1 MSDDNEPEHTRQ
13 VAREI
18 NQQRIER
25 VARAKADAPA
35 DKEPLDVAH
44 VKRESRTGALGRM
57 SEEELATKLADIY
70 YVDHPSY
77 RTNQELID
85 LINLLGQY
93 E

>member
-25 VARAKADAPA
+25 VARAKASAPA
-35 DKEPLDVAH
+35 DKEPLDLAR
-44 VKRESRTGALGRM
+44 VKREARTGALGRM
-57 SEEELATKLADIY
+57 GEDELAIKLEDLY
-70 YVDHPSY
+70 YFDHPRY

-85 LINLLGQY
+85 LINLFGHY